1 MARCCDITGK
11 KTANGNH
18 VSHSN
23 RKVKR
28 TFKPNIQAKSYWLR
42 DPKTNQLRRVKL
54 KLSTKAIR
62 LIDKIGLE
70 RVLEKYVEN

>member
-1 MARCCDITGK
+1 MARCCDITRK
-11 KTANGNH
+11 KTTYGHH

-42 DPKTNQLRRVKL
+42 DPQSNQLKKVKL

-62 LIDKIGLE
+62 LIDKMGLE
-70 RVLEKYVEN
+70 RVLEKYTTS